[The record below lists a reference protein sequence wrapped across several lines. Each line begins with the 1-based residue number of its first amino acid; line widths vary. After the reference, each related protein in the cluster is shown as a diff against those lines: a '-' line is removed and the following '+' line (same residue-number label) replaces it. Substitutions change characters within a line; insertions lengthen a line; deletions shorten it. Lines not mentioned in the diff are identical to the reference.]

1 MANFPKM
8 KLQGLKRFITRC
20 ETIIQTSFLFGI
32 IMSISSCD
40 STKNSIGNFDQ
51 ALVYISDR
59 DGFNLYQIDEL
70 GQWEK
75 QLTFDQ
81 GQEYNPKWN
90 EGLQSIVYYSQS
102 EQGDFRVKV
111 LNSSEFDSL
120 AFFGLSEVQLF
131 PDAKSILFTVKQGDG
146 KGIWMSSL
154 DGEGMKELIS
164 SDSNNG
170 DVSISPNGEAIAFI
184 SDRTGTPEL
193 FKLDLKTLELT
204 QLTKNKLIE
213 KFSSWSPDGKRIA
226 FNLRENDDSAKEDI
240 YIINANGSDLQQL
253 TNTPYSEQELAWS
266 PDGKKIAFHA
276 TSIADGDQIYT
287 INLEDGHFVKITSG
301 DYYHGAPVWVKVK
314 P

>member
-1 MANFPKM
+1 M
-8 KLQGLKRFITRC
+8 KLQGMKKLWIHL
-20 ETIIQTSFLFGI
+20 ETMVQASFLFGI
-32 IMSISSCD
+32 IMLLTSCD
-40 STKNSIGNFDQ
+40 STKNSMGNFDQ
-51 ALVYISDR
+51 TLVYISDR

-75 QLTFDQ
+75 QLTFEK

-90 EGLQSIVYYSQS
+90 EGLRSVVYYSLS
-102 EQGDFRVKV
+102 EEGDFRLKV
-111 LNSSEFDSL
+111 LNSVAMDSL
-120 AFFGLSEVQLF
+120 AFLGMTDVQLF
-131 PDAKSILFTVKQGDG
+131 PDAKSILFTVKEEGG

-170 DVSISPNGEAIAFI
+170 DISISPNGETMAFT
-184 SDRTGTPEL
+184 SDRTGTTEL

-204 QLTKNKLIE
+204 QLTDNELVE
-213 KFSSWSPDGKRIA
+213 KFSSWSPDGERIA
-226 FNLRENDDSAKEDI
+226 FSMRENNDLAKADI
-240 YIINANGSDLQQL
+240 YIINSDGSNQQQI
-253 TNTPYSEQELAWS
+253 TNTPYAEQELAWS
-266 PDGKKIAFHA
+266 LDGKKIAFHA

-301 DYYHGAPVWVKVK
+301 DYYHGAPAWVKIK